1 MGRPKRLYPLGKY
14 RLRTPKTIDK
24 SKTYSIEL
32 EYTWNR
38 QVARNKYIRN
48 SSHFTYA
55 IPRQNVLRL
64 SCSAYLCRP

>member
-1 MGRPKRLYPLGKY
+1 MKTGTHTQVPVPMTTHDYVVNNQRL
-14 RLRTPKTIDK
+14 
-24 SKTYSIEL
+24 
-32 EYTWNR
+32 
-38 QVARNKYIRN
+38 ARNKNIRN